1 MFRVLERFLW
11 LLHGDK
17 SFFSDNDLDSRDQKE
32 SYCSNLR
39 GILFAYR
46 NHPTFMTT
54 VWLETFLF
62 FPLCRSHGNVPLTT
76 CFLSTVGNPFMFH
89 TDPKSAFMRF

>member
-62 FPLCRSHGNVPLTT
+62 FPFVQVTWECSAYNLLPFYSWESFHVPY
-76 CFLSTVGNPFMFH
+76 
-89 TDPKSAFMRF
+89 